1 MLARQLKIRLVAAEG
16 TDAFN
21 DYYLRPRIIK
31 AQDDE
36 RLGRPSGSGQ
46 LSGMLAAFAAVAGL
60 PATSSSSQTS
70 QIEHGGLSLPS
81 LSRLESTSSELG
93 HHQTS
98 GQTSVETPT
107 NAHAPRQSSRLS
119 LINSSTSRPS
129 SSVALSSSAPE
140 DSMEIDITRRDQMEL
155 EDQRVGVSPI
165 DQELEPRSPNH
176 DPPVSVQPAQDG
188 SKMKAHTP
196 HGTRISTPLNSRPPS
211 ALGVK
216 PSSLAAGGPT
226 SRSSRPSYAAA
237 VKSEPRDWHLAF
249 SLGGQ
254 SIPLDTTVYGAVYTH
269 DLNNVEGPVPVS
281 NEDASS
287 LDPGSR
293 EEGPGIPAS
302 ILEGLQQASILRLL
316 RALHGLNSDWN
327 EFRKTY
333 EDLSADQALPETIF
347 INNKLTAKLNQQL
360 EEPMIV
366 ASACLPDWACDL
378 PQQFPFLFPFET
390 SRQKI
395 LESLIK
401 VFELY
406 SSCRAMLE
414 VEYFDE
420 VGTGPTLEFFSL
432 ASMVFAEQQYMMW
445 RNHDSGG
452 QSLDLFSQNSP
463 FPSPMD
469 KHSSQSERG
478 IECLRKFK
486 VLGQF
491 MAKALMD
498 SRIVDLSVS
507 RCFAQLILDYKLPL
521 TIASVRL
528 HLSKYFVMKQ
538 AIEVFGGLTE
548 SERDGA
554 IRQIRVDGAKVE
566 DLAVEFALP
575 GYDIEMKPDGTE
587 TVVAIDNVKMFKP
600 GLSMLGYENVTTN
613 YAKEFN
619 DHQEP
624 IDETE
629 QQINGF
635 MKSDIIHI
643 KNIPKNLTRN
653 EIEEKISSFK
663 PFQQALIMV
672 CYFFLPF

>member
-1 MLARQLKIRLVAAEG
+1 MLARQLKIRLVAAE
-16 TDAFN
+16 
-21 DYYLRPRIIK
+21 
-31 AQDDE
+31 
-36 RLGRPSGSGQ
+36 GRPSGSGQ

-70 QIEHGGLSLPS
+70 QIEDGGLSLPS

-165 DQELEPRSPNH
+165 DQELEPRLPNH

-216 PSSLAAGGPT
+216 PSSLAAGGPV

-249 SLGGQ
+249 SIGGQ

-281 NEDASS
+281 NKDASS

-293 EEGPGIPAS
+293 EEGP
-302 ILEGLQQASILRLL
+302 
-316 RALHGLNSDWN
+316 ALHGLKSDWN
-327 EFRKTY
+327 KFRKTY

-406 SSCRAMLE
+406 LSCRAMLE
-414 VEYFDE
+414 VKYFDE

-478 IECLRKFK
+478 IECLQKFK
-486 VLGQF
+486 VL
-491 MAKALMD
+491 A
-498 SRIVDLSVS
+498 
-507 RCFAQLILDYKLPL
+507 
-521 TIASVRL
+521 ASL
-528 HLSKYFVMKQ
+528 EHLSKYFVMKQ

-663 PFQQALIMV
+663 PFQQALIMGRNTESLLIKMNSIGDAETLINEFGKTFWKERKPV
-672 CYFFLPF
+672 CNWALKKVDLFEKHLLSTDK

>member
-1 MLARQLKIRLVAAEG
+1 MLARQLKIRLVAAKG

-21 DYYLRPRIIK
+21 DYLRPRIIK
-31 AQDDE
+31 EQDDE

-70 QIEHGGLSLPS
+70 QIEDGGLSLPS

-196 HGTRISTPLNSRPPS
+196 HGTRISTPLNSP
-211 ALGVK
+211 ALLDH
-216 PSSLAAGGPT
+216 P
-226 SRSSRPSYAAA
+226 
-237 VKSEPRDWHLAF
+237 F

-269 DLNNVEGPVPVS
+269 DLNN
-281 NEDASS
+281 DASS

-302 ILEGLQQASILRLL
+302 ILEGSQQASILQLL

-347 INNKLTAKLNQQL
+347 INNKLTAKLNRQL
-360 EEPMIV
+360 EEPMIRQKV
-366 ASACLPDWACDL
+366 RI
-378 PQQFPFLFPFET
+378 

-414 VEYFDE
+414 VKYFDE
-420 VGTGPTLEFFSL
+420 ARILTSRATV
-432 ASMVFAEQQYMMW
+432 
-445 RNHDSGG
+445 HD
-452 QSLDLFSQNSP
+452 SLDLFSQNSP

-478 IECLRKFK
+478 IECLQKFK

-498 SRIVDLSVS
+498 SRIVDLSLS

-587 TVVAIDNVKMFKP
+587 TVVAIDN
-600 GLSMLGYENVTTN
+600 L
-613 YAKEFN
+613 
-619 DHQEP
+619 
-624 IDETE
+624 
-629 QQINGF
+629 QQI
-635 MKSDIIHI
+635 MPRSSMI
-643 KNIPKNLTRN
+643 TRN
-653 EIEEKISSFK
+653 QLMKQNNKSTVS
-663 PFQQALIMV
+663 
-672 CYFFLPF
+672 